1 MRMLKRG
8 KAKLKKN
15 NNDVSA
21 AAAIC
26 FGDRLKLT
34 FSIGKFMQLPMNRIR
49 TIINLDEDSQMISK
63 EALVLITKATELF
76 VQDFGGVCAQ
86 IAKC

>member
-1 MRMLKRG
+1 
-8 KAKLKKN
+8 
-15 NNDVSA
+15 
-21 AAAIC
+21 
-26 FGDRLKLT
+26 
-34 FSIGKFMQLPMNRIR
+34 MQLPMNRIR
-49 TIINLDEDSQMISK
+49 SIINLDEDTQMVSK